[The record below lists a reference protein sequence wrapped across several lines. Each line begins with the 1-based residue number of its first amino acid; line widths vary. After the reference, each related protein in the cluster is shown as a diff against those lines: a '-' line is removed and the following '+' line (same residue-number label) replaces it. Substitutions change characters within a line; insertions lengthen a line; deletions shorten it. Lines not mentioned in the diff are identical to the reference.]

1 MTKHLAKPVFF
12 STVASE
18 KFEQGSG
25 ISMEESADLH
35 AIVLSSVLVIA
46 LLIMLLGGLSA
57 WRKRQ
62 IEFGEYAGYAI
73 RGLVLVCVVSVFL
86 GIS

>member
-18 KFEQGSG
+18 KFEQGAG
-25 ISMEESADLH
+25 TSMEESADFH
-35 AIVLSSVLVIA
+35 ALVVIILLMFA

-62 IEFGEYAGYAI
+62 IEFGEFVGFAI
-73 RGLVLVCVVSVFL
+73 RGFVLMCVVSVFL
-86 GIS
+86 GIG